1 MPARTWFLCQ
11 GAHTLRKRIQIC
23 LLIISLSL
31 AVNLGISQC
40 KLQPQKAPPSET
52 HARQIIG
59 LQGIK
64 HNEDGQLKWQSA
76 EIEFDGAHNTAK
88 IPLSS
93 IEDVFVGTETTE
105 FGGTVGE
112 VVEGASMAAPYDS
125 GAVLPLLLRQKV
137 DVLTIA
143 FRDSDGGL
151 HAAIFATPKS
161 QATQIRTDLIARG
174 AHASMPKSSP
184 PPSSSGGTPPDA
196 TQVPPSASPILAA
209 NRNHTSVPAIQIE
222 PIVPR
227 NVQIPDEF
235 RMAIYENLIERL
247 TKASIFPHVYRSG
260 DHRAEQLDD
269 LLTLRTTIDKFNQG
283 NQMERRL
290 TGVLGATKIKVHAT
304 IYNRAS
310 EQVQAVSVEGKVRIF
325 GENLGVTSDVSKR
338 ITKALRKSSF

>member
-1 MPARTWFLCQ
+1 M
-11 GAHTLRKRIQIC
+11 RKRTQIC

-31 AVNLGISQC
+31 AVNHGISQC
-40 KLQPQKAPPSET
+40 KLQPQKTPPSNT

-88 IPLSS
+88 IPISS

-112 VVEGASMAAPYDS
+112 VAEGASMAAPYDS

-137 DVLTIA
+137 DVLTIT
-143 FRDSDGGL
+143 FRDPDGGL

-161 QATQIRTDLIARG
+161 QATQIRADLVAHG
-174 AHASMPKSSP
+174 AHASS
-184 PPSSSGGTPPDA
+184 PSSSVATLPYATP
-196 TQVPPSASPILAA
+196 VVPSASPNPAA
-209 NRNHTSVPAIQIE
+209 NRNRTSVPAIQIE
-222 PIVPR
+222 PIVPH

-247 TKASIFPHVYRSG
+247 AKSGIFPHVYRSG
-260 DHRAEQLDD
+260 DHRAEQFDD
-269 LLTLRTTIDKFNQG
+269 LLTLRITIDKFNQG

-290 TGVLGATKIKVHAT
+290 TGVFGATKIKVHAT

>member
-1 MPARTWFLCQ
+1 
-11 GAHTLRKRIQIC
+11 LRKRIQIR

-31 AVNLGISQC
+31 AVNHGMSQC

-76 EIEFDGAHNTAK
+76 EIEFDSGHNTAK

-112 VVEGASMAAPYDS
+112 VAEGASMAAPYDS

-137 DVLTIA
+137 DVLTIT
-143 FRDSDGGL
+143 FRDPDGGL
-151 HAAIFATPKS
+151 HAAIFAIPKS
-161 QATQIRTDLIARG
+161 HATQIRADLIARG
-174 AHASMPKSSP
+174 AHVSMPKSSP
-184 PPSSSGGTPPDA
+184 TPSSSGGTPPDA
-196 TQVPPSASPILAA
+196 TPVPHSASAIPVT
-209 NRNHTSVPAIQIE
+209 NRDHTSVPAIQIE
-222 PIVPR
+222 PIVPG

-235 RMAIYENLIERL
+235 RMAIYENLIEKL
-247 TKASIFPHVYRSG
+247 SKSSIFPHAYRSG
-260 DHRAEQLDD
+260 DHRAEQFDD

-290 TGVLGATKIKVHAT
+290 TGVLGATKIKVHAK

-310 EQVQAVSVEGKVRIF
+310 EEVHAVSVEGKVRIF
-325 GENLGVTSDVSKR
+325 GENIGATSDVAKR
-338 ITKALRKSSF
+338 ITKTLRNSSF